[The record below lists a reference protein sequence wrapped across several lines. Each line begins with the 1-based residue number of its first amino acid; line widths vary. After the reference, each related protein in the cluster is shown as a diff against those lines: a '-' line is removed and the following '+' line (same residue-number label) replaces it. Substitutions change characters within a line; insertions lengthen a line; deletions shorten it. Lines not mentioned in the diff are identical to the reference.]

1 MIELRV
7 FEGVGDNPT
16 EWTDITLKHNATF
29 ILCASL
35 ENARPMARGRL
46 HTPANIASLQ
56 GVNFAG
62 TNYLERPKQAGYFIF
77 PDLSVRN
84 EGWYRLSFSLLEG
97 TKDAR
102 DADPDRQF
110 PPSPRP
116 QSDGEPKEPLNFE
129 DMATRLDVRSRAFQV
144 FSAKK
149 FPGLSEST
157 ELSRLVADQGCRV
170 RIRRD
175 VRMRKHGARK
185 DEGEHFDGD
194 RRSMSR
200 LPTPDTPYQPQTP
213 MDRHRTLSRT
223 SVDRPQLGHDHYRRR
238 PSVEYAY
245 FGQPYQPGS
254 VPLGSAAPS
263 PVAPHPASSGSM
275 SASASTHPYQ
285 NHAGPIPSNGFAL
298 PQPRQSLESTTS
310 AHPSLDFRDPKALH
324 SSPNPAAYPRSIT
337 PDNSKASPS
346 HALPALAIQN
356 LTNPTNGSGI
366 YDSSRKQW
374 ILPGDSGPSK
384 RSYSPNASYAQTQ
397 PLKAGMR
404 PDSLPPLG
412 FSSYTSSDIMEPDSC
427 PYGPD
432 SEDEGHNE
440 AWTGTMKYKRA
451 NGTTGRKPV
460 PKSFNIPQ
468 GGS

>member
-1 MIELRV
+1 M
-7 FEGVGDNPT
+7 FEGIGDNPT

-35 ENARPMARGRL
+35 ENARPIARGRL
-46 HTPANIASLQ
+46 HTPTNIASLQ

-97 TKDAR
+97 TKEAR
-102 DADPDRQF
+102 DADPGRQF

-129 DMATRLDVRSRAFQV
+129 DMATRLDVRSRPFQV

-185 DEGEHFDGD
+185 EDGESFDGE
-194 RRSMSR
+194 RRSTSR

-213 MDRHRTLSRT
+213 MERHRTVSRA
-223 SVDRPQLGHDHYRRR
+223 SINASEHGVDHYRR
-238 PSVEYAY
+238 PSVDYAY
-245 FGQPYQPGS
+245 YSQAYSNGAMS
-254 VPLGSAAPS
+254 LGSAGPS
-263 PVAPHPASSGSM
+263 PIAPHPASSGSM
-275 SASASTHPYQ
+275 SAIASPYSYQ
-285 NHAGPIPSNGFAL
+285 SYAPTMPSNGFAL
-298 PQPRQSLESTTS
+298 PQPRHSLDSTTS
-310 AHPSLDFRDPKALH
+310 FYPSVDLRDSRPSLH

-337 PDNSKASPS
+337 PDHSRPSPI

-356 LTNPTNGSGI
+356 LTNPTNGSGV
-366 YDSSRKQW
+366 YDSGRKQW
-374 ILPGDSGPSK
+374 IIPGESGPSK
-384 RSYSPNASYAQTQ
+384 RSYSPNASHTQSQ

-404 PDSLPPLG
+404 PDSLPLPSI
-412 FSSYTSSDIMEPDSC
+412 SSYASADTMEPDNC

-432 SEDEGHNE
+432 SEDDRHNE
-440 AWTGTMKYKRA
+440 AQTGTMKYKRA

-468 GGS
+468 VDS